1 MIVCGAV
8 IYYSWRTLQ
17 IQQFCVIFENF
28 FVAGD
33 DWSPFIRLCTLCVRL
48 DNEIIMIDAILCKIK
63 REYYFRERYI
73 ALLYRYFCKFGVL
86 NIDDKELGWR
96 RWNTHS
102 RNLFFQLNLP
112 CNKDAT
118 KNKNVLSWSWHVV
131 TYLDLL

>member
-48 DNEIIMIDAILCKIK
+48 DNEIIMIDAIFCKIK
-63 REYYFRERYI
+63 REYRERYI
-73 ALLYRYFCKFGVL
+73 ALLYRYFSKFGVL

-96 RWNTHS
+96 RWNTHWW
-102 RNLFFQLNLP
+102 NLFFHLNLLY
-112 CNKDAT
+112 NKDAT
-118 KNKNVLSWSWHVV
+118 NDKNVLSWSWHIVM
-131 TYLDLL
+131 YLDLF